1 MPHRHRRRLDRPS
14 SQSSRWRLLRKAW
27 IGLNDTVNCTGI
39 YKEITPALRC
49 WIYPGQHGPLD
60 VVHGI
65 QNSCNV
71 FFSEMGHRLSMDETG
86 NDSPEF
92 GIEKIRK
99 YASMF
104 GLDETSGIEI
114 AEREPQMTTE
124 KPEASSIGQGKNSY
138 SNIQLSRYITAVANK
153 GTVFKL
159 SLLDKMT
166 DSQGNLLKDFTPEVR
181 STIDVKDSTW
191 NAVHTGMRR
200 VISDGSA
207 RKIFS
212 DLEVDIAGKTG
223 TAEEIKNGHRVNHA
237 FFVSFAPYQN
247 PEIAADGEYPIRI
260 FFLQR
265 GDGGEKYLPV
275 LLRIYRPELHSNNSA
290 LNSFEPKRSGTSLR
304 TAQTKCCSPAKLPGC
319 KALTDRRS
327 GAPVKV
333 T

>member
-1 MPHRHRRRLDRPS
+1 
-14 SQSSRWRLLRKAW
+14 
-27 IGLNDTVNCTGI
+27 
-39 YKEITPALRC
+39 
-49 WIYPGQHGPLD
+49 
-60 VVHGI
+60 
-65 QNSCNV
+65 
-71 FFSEMGHRLSMDETG
+71 MDENG
-86 NDSPEF
+86 NYSPEL

-124 KPEASSIGQGKNSY
+124 KTEASSIGQGKNSY

-212 DLEVDIAGKTG
+212 DLEVAIAGKTG
-223 TAEEIKNGHRVNHA
+223 TTGSTTDI
-237 FFVSFAPYQN
+237 
-247 PEIAADGEYPIRI
+247 
-260 FFLQR
+260 
-265 GDGGEKYLPV
+265 
-275 LLRIYRPELHSNNSA
+275 
-290 LNSFEPKRSGTSLR
+290 
-304 TAQTKCCSPAKLPGC
+304 QT
-319 KALTDRRS
+319 
-327 GAPVKV
+327 
-333 T
+333 